1 MGKVRRERERGERG
15 RTHDVGVLLGCA
27 TGDDVGGEA
36 KGVGDVVA
44 SRLSDDGE
52 VGPIGEVLVDG
63 IAQVS
68 CRLLKEGVF
77 EPAPNVEEGKVV
89 ASLFGHIKDALA
101 AHDGVG
107 VDGGV
112 VAATADVEADAND
125 VQVEFARL

>member
-1 MGKVRRERERGERG
+1 M
-15 RTHDVGVLLGCA
+15 LGCT

-44 SRLSDDGE
+44 ARLSDDGE
-52 VGPIGEVLVDG
+52 VGPVGEVLVDG
-63 IAQVS
+63 VAQVS

-77 EPAPNVEEGKVV
+77 EPTPDVEEGKVV
-89 ASLFGHIKDALA
+89 ARELGHVEDALA

-112 VAATADVEADAND
+112 VAATADVEADTDNI
-125 VQVEFARL
+125 QVEFAGL